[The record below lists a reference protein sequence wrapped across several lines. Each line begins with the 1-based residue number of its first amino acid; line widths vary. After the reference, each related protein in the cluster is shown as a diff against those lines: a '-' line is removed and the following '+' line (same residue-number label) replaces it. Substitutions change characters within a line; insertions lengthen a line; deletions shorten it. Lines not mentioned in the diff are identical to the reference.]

1 MSGCGEGAEWVEQLR
16 APRQGH
22 CTSQSQPVKA
32 TLLRRA
38 VTLCATVA
46 GWLRSQNGLIWYYLV
61 HDNFCVSGLDWGT
74 IIFQRNGKT
83 GGFLNFFIKFRQN
96 RQPALLYKITK
107 APKPLLSTVSVNM
120 VAGRDLSSRPPGC
133 EAGKG
138 CFAASL
144 RLIITKTS

>member
-1 MSGCGEGAEWVEQLR
+1 MEKVIEQLEI
-16 APRQGH
+16 
-22 CTSQSQPVKA
+22 
-32 TLLRRA
+32 LI
-38 VTLCATVA
+38 
-46 GWLRSQNGLIWYYLV
+46 QNEETQKQFEQKNPPALPLQW
-61 HDNFCVSGLDWGT
+61 
-74 IIFQRNGKT
+74 NGKT

-96 RQPALLYKITK
+96 RQPALLYRITK
-107 APKPLLSTVSVNM
+107 APKPLISTVSVNM